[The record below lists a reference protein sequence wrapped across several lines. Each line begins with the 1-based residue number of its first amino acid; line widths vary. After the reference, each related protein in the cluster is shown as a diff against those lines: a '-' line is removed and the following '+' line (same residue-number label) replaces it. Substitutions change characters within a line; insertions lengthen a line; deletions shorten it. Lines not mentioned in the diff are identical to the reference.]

1 MRIYGLQDL
10 PSGETDESRIQML
23 AGRSLILVVKG
34 RDDSRV
40 ARIVLW
46 EDDVG
51 LRAAY
56 LDIDA
61 RPLERRVEP
70 PIGIPRTDEGFS

>member
-1 MRIYGLQDL
+1 MATLEPLYGLQDL
-10 PSGETDESRIQML
+10 PGGETDESHIQML

-34 RDDSRV
+34 RDDSRI

-46 EDDVG
+46 EDDECG

-61 RPLERRVEP
+61 RPLKRKETRQR
-70 PIGIPRTDEGFS
+70 

>member
-1 MRIYGLQDL
+1 MTELVYGLQDL
-10 PSGETDESRIQML
+10 PGGETGEVNIGML
-23 AGRSLILVVKG
+23 AGRSLILIVKG
-34 RDDSRV
+34 RDDPRV

-46 EDDVG
+46 EDDAG

-61 RPLERRVEP
+61 RPLKRRK
-70 PIGIPRTDEGFS
+70 R

>member
-1 MRIYGLQDL
+1 MTESVYGLQDL
-10 PSGETDESRIQML
+10 PGGETDESHIGML
-23 AGRSLILVVKG
+23 AGRSFILVVKG

-40 ARIVLW
+40 ARIVFW
-46 EDDVG
+46 EDDAG

-61 RPLERRVEP
+61 RPLKRRK
-70 PIGIPRTDEGFS
+70 R